1 MTAATRVVADRAS
14 VLAEIAAGSAE
25 RERAGQDPRV
35 QIELLRDAGLTA
47 LTLDSEH
54 GGGGADVVEL
64 VEFII
69 DLARADP
76 IAAHILRAHYWF
88 VEQIK
93 RLPDGPVRDRWSAL
107 IADGAVFGNATS
119 ERAGSAG
126 ARRFA
131 TTIRPTD
138 TGWVLSGEKFYSTG
152 TAFADF
158 IAVQATVDD
167 AQGGERL
174 ARLIVPVDRAGVSV
188 IDDWDGIG
196 QHRTGTGSTQFTDV
210 VVTADDILGIVDLA
224 APGAPRIANDAPLLQ
239 LFLQALI
246 TGILLSVNDDAIELV
261 RGRTRTFDHAPA
273 DEPRHDPVLLKT
285 IGEIDAAAHV
295 ARAAVLAAAR
305 DVEAAFECARQGVID
320 ATLFERASVAAA
332 RVKVHVDSVALPTA
346 TALFDVGG
354 ASSASRAC
362 NLDRHWRNIRTITLH
377 NPTSYKAIALGDL
390 AVNGTTLPANGYF

>member
-1 MTAATRVVADRAS
+1 M
-14 VLAEIAAGSAE
+14 
-25 RERAGQDPRV
+25 
-35 QIELLRDAGLTA
+35 
-47 LTLDSEH
+47 
-54 GGGGADVVEL
+54 
-64 VEFII
+64 
-69 DLARADP
+69 
-76 IAAHILRAHYWF
+76 
-88 VEQIK
+88 
-93 RLPDGPVRDRWSAL
+93 
-107 IADGAVFGNATS
+107 
-119 ERAGSAG
+119 
-126 ARRFA
+126 
-131 TTIRPTD
+131 
-138 TGWVLSGEKFYSTG
+138 
-152 TAFADF
+152 
-158 IAVQATVDD
+158 
-167 AQGGERL
+167 
-174 ARLIVPVDRAGVSV
+174 